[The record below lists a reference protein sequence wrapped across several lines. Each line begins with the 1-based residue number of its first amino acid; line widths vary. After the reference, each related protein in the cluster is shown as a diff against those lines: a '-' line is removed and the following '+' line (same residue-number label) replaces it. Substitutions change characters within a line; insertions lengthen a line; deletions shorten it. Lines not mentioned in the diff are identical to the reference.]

1 MSFLQVIARLRP
13 SFIEQR
19 KSMREHVDFPAW
31 IESDFETRHSSCTV
45 LDVSDGGAR
54 ILVSARTPVAKEFWL
69 VFSRDGTRRRRCRI
83 VWRSEDQIGLSYE
96 GPLLGS
102 DLAMAN

>member
-1 MSFLQVIARLRP
+1 MSLLQVFARLKP

-19 KSMREHVDFPAW
+19 RAIREHVDFPAW
-31 IESDFETRHSSCTV
+31 IQSDLEPVHSDCTV

-54 ILVSARTPVAKEFWL
+54 ILVSARTRVAKEFWL

-83 VWRSEDQIGLSYE
+83 VWRSEDQIGLRYA

-102 DLAMAN
+102 DLTVAN